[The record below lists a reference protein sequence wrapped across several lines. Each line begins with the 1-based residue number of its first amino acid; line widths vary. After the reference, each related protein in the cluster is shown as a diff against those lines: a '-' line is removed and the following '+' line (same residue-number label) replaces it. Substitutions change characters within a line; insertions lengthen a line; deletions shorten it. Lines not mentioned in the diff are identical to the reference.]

1 MNILPDLRDIPGRLK
16 VAVLRRRLNNGEW
29 HVEKKLQPFME
40 LIERAG
46 NSTDTLEL
54 IRVIDELYNRLMDP
68 NFESMHGTLERA
80 CSDDG
85 RSYGIFLGGF
95 SFRGNV

>member
-1 MNILPDLRDIPGRLK
+1 M
-16 VAVLRRRLNNGEW
+16 
-29 HVEKKLQPFME
+29 EKKLQPFME

-68 NFESMHGTLERA
+68 DFEVCMGHWNRCLQ
-80 CSDDG
+80 
-85 RSYGIFLGGF
+85 
-95 SFRGNV
+95 

>member
-1 MNILPDLRDIPGRLK
+1 
-16 VAVLRRRLNNGEW
+16 
-29 HVEKKLQPFME
+29 ME

-68 NFESMHGTLERA
+68 DFESMHGTLEQVLAVTVEELMEYNWR
-80 CSDDG
+80 D
-85 RSYGIFLGGF
+85 FLTEEIMPDLLKRYAGKN
-95 SFRGNV
+95 RMLYCQPEIWRYVPVRIRW